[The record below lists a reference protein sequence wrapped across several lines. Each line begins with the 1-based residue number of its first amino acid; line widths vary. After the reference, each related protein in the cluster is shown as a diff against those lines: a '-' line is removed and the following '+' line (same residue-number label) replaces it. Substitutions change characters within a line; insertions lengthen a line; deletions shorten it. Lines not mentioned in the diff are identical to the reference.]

1 MLTLYRSNRAELLAQ
16 VLATDLR
23 LHPPGPLEQIQVV
36 VNTWPTS
43 RWLSEQ
49 IALARC
55 DPDDPPGGGI
65 AANLRF
71 PFPASRL
78 RGLVDQLLA
87 GEEPAVEGPDPW
99 RAQNLVWPVLELLPE
114 LLNAAEAAP
123 LRQWLE
129 RRGAD
134 RRQLDRPLWQLGRAI
149 ADALDDYGLYRPAMI
164 EAWLEGRDL
173 DAAGQPLAEALR
185 WQPLL
190 LRELVQRLTRL
201 PFGLRARQAMALLQ
215 QGRCLDEGGAGSD
228 QPLRLFGLSSLAP
241 VQVELLQALSQ
252 RMEVQLYLLT
262 PCRDLWQRHDARSG
276 EPLGSDWL
284 LEVPGLEARFGRLG
298 AEFQQLLE
306 ASGETQPGHWFD
318 YDAFFLPARAAGSR
332 TATLLEQ
339 LQERL
344 ATGETPAEET
354 DEPAE
359 PEPCAGAD
367 RSAAA
372 ALEVAD
378 ADPDLAAAGGGSG
391 RLLRRAPSDSSL
403 EFHAC
408 PGRLRQLQ
416 IVRDRLLQLL
426 AADDTLEPRDILVMT
441 PQVEAFAPLVGA
453 VFGDSEATG
462 VALPWRLTDRS
473 QQSEAGISQGL
484 LALLQL
490 AGERLTATG
499 LETVLSCAPLL
510 QRQDIDPAEAGEITA
525 LLQRCGFRWGL
536 DGRVRGGDPR
546 HSLSWAI
553 DRLLLGLVLPETPG
567 LAPADTAPL
576 AMGSSLEQQ
585 GRWLSLLRQLRQ
597 SLTWLGQARRVAD
610 WVSGLREQLA
620 ALFGDG
626 AERAWELQS
635 LQAVLSDWMA
645 VAGASPLLLEAPVV
659 AEVLSERLSEGSG
672 RFGHRSGAL
681 TISALE
687 PMRAI
692 PHKVVV
698 LLGLDAGAFPRQR
711 QRPGFHLLEQQRR
724 LGDPSSGDQDR
735 YVLLESLLSARQHLL
750 ITWSNRDERTGE
762 AQEPSAPVRQ
772 WLDLLVQQLK
782 GPLPLREHA
791 ASPLERRNFLP
802 EPPWLPASCDLRLL
816 QARRQLEQAPEA
828 AAMGLAWRQP
838 EPGAVSGDGNGD
850 GHGAGIGADLAAGRG
865 AGSGDGGGAVG
876 SAVGGAGG
884 GAGVGAGHSRGAL
897 EPSPTPGAAWSDLL
911 SWIEAPQARWL
922 EELGLRPR
930 EWDEPVRDLED
941 LQLDERRRAALLR
954 SQLDGDGL
962 PPPERDPDWASLER
976 GRGVLPP
983 LAAGELEVVQL
994 QTRWRSLQECLERLG
1009 PARQEPASWQGLEA
1023 GLPWRGRQLVLAHT
1037 AQPRCRQRLRLW
1049 LELLLAAAA
1058 GQEPAGAFLVGR
1070 DKQRFRLLEQI
1081 KAPTPS
1087 RAAELLEQLMQWRE
1101 QHRLL
1106 CWPLPP
1112 DTGWA
1117 YAAAEAAKPGQ
1128 NSGWSKARDA
1138 WEGGYQGRAE
1148 RRDAVMALC
1157 FGSDQPLA
1165 ALFTPAVER
1174 LALALHGPLLELR
1187 QELKG

>member
-16 VLATDLR
+16 VLATRLR
-23 LHPPGPLEQIQVV
+23 LDPPGPLEQVQVV

-43 RWLSEQ
+43 RWLAEQ
-49 IALARC
+49 IALFIS
-55 DPDDPPGGGI
+55 DPADPPGGGI

-78 RGLVDQLLA
+78 RALVDQLLA
-87 GEEPAVEGPDPW
+87 GAEPAAEGPDPW
-99 RAQNLVWPVLELLPE
+99 RAQNLVWPVLELLPA
-114 LLNAAEAAP
+114 LLNAPEAGP

-134 RRQLDRPLWQLGRAI
+134 HRQLDRPLWQLGRAI
-149 ADALDDYGLYRPAMI
+149 ADALDDYGLYRPAML
-164 EAWLEGRDL
+164 EAWLQDRDL
-173 DAAGQPLAEALR
+173 DAAGQPLAEALL

-190 LRELVQRLTRL
+190 FRQLAQRLTPL

-215 QGRCLDEGGAGSD
+215 QGLPLNADAAGSE

-252 RMEVQLYLLT
+252 CMAVELYLLT
-262 PCRDLWQRHDARSG
+262 PCRDLWQRHDARAG

-306 ASGETQPGHWFD
+306 GSGETQSGPWHD
-318 YDAFFLPARAAGSR
+318 YDAFFLPATAAHGR
-332 TATLLEQ
+332 PATLLEQ
-339 LQERL
+339 LQEQL
-344 ATGETPAEET
+344 ATGEAPTPAAETEDDET
-354 DEPAE
+354 DDTETDVFWE
-359 PEPCAGAD
+359 D
-367 RSAAA
+367 
-372 ALEVAD
+372 AD
-378 ADPDLAAAGGGSG
+378 AEALPQADITPGGAV
-391 RLLRRAPSDSSL
+391 RPLRRLPGDSSL

-416 IVRDRLLQLL
+416 VIRDRLLQLL
-426 AADDTLEPRDILVMT
+426 AVDDALEPRDILVMT

-499 LETVLSCAPLL
+499 LEAVLSCAPLL
-510 QRQDIDPAEAGEITA
+510 QRQGIDPEEAGDITA

-536 DGRVRGGDPR
+536 DDRARGGDPR

-553 DRLLLGLVLPETPG
+553 DRLVLGLVLPETPG

-576 AMGSSLEQQ
+576 AMVGSLEQQ
-585 GRWLSLLRQLRQ
+585 GRWLTLLRQLRQ
-597 SLTWLGQARRVAD
+597 SLHWMGQARSVAE
-610 WVSGLREQLA
+610 WVSGLREQLE
-620 ALFGDG
+620 ALFGSG
-626 AERAWELQS
+626 GERAWELQS
-635 LQAVLSDWMA
+635 LQAVLADWKA
-645 VAGASPLLLEAPVV
+645 IAGASPLQLEAPVV
-659 AEVLSERLSEGSG
+659 AEVLAERLSEGSG

-735 YVLLESLLSARQHLL
+735 YVLLESLLSAREHLL
-750 ITWSNRDERTGE
+750 ISWSNRDERTGE
-762 AQEPSAPVRQ
+762 AQEPAAPVRQ
-772 WLDLLVQQLK
+772 WLDLLAQQLQ

-802 EPPWLPASCDLRLL
+802 QPPWPAASCDVRLL
-816 QARRQLEQAPEA
+816 QARRQLEQSPETA
-828 AAMGLAWRQP
+828 VVGLAWRQL
-838 EPGAVSGDGNGD
+838 ESNG
-850 GHGAGIGADLAAGRG
+850 GAD
-865 AGSGDGGGAVG
+865 S
-876 SAVGGAGG
+876 
-884 GAGVGAGHSRGAL
+884 
-897 EPSPTPGAAWSDLL
+897 GAARSQGAPEASTTPSEAWADLR
-911 SWIEAPQARWL
+911 SWIEAPQASWL

-941 LQLDERRRAALLR
+941 LRLDERRRATLLR
-954 SQLDGDGL
+954 AQLDGDGL
-962 PPPERDPDWASLER
+962 PPLQCDPDWAELER

-983 LAAGELEVVQL
+983 LAAGELEVLQL
-994 QTRWRSLQECLERLG
+994 QQRWRSLQECLERLG
-1009 PARQEPASWQGLEA
+1009 EPHRDGASWQGLQAE
-1023 GLPWRGRQLVLAHT
+1023 LPWRGRQLVLVHT
-1037 AQPRCRQRLRLW
+1037 AKPRSRQRLRLW
-1049 LELLLAAAA
+1049 LELLLAVAA
-1058 GQEPAGAFLVGR
+1058 GQEPAGAALVGR
-1070 DKQRFRLLEQI
+1070 DEQRFRLLEQI

-1087 RAAELLEQLMQWRE
+1087 RATELLAQLIHWRE
-1101 QHRLL
+1101 EHRLS

-1128 NSGWSKARDA
+1128 NKGWSKARDT
-1138 WEGGYQGRAE
+1138 WEGGFQGRGE
-1148 RRDAVMALC
+1148 RQDAVQALC
-1157 FGSDQPLA
+1157 FGSDQPLVEI
-1165 ALFTPAVER
+1165 LTPSVQR

-1187 QELKG
+1187 QELKKG

>member
-16 VLATDLR
+16 VLATRLR
-23 LHPPGPLEQIQVV
+23 LDPPGPLEQVQVV

-43 RWLSEQ
+43 RWLAEQ
-49 IALARC
+49 IALFIS
-55 DPDDPPGGGI
+55 DPADPPGGGI

-78 RGLVDQLLA
+78 RALVDQLLA
-87 GEEPAVEGPDPW
+87 GEEPAAEGPDPW
-99 RAQNLVWPVLELLPE
+99 RAQNLVWPVLELLPG
-114 LLNAAEAAP
+114 LLNAPEAGP

-134 RRQLDRPLWQLGRAI
+134 HRQLDRPLWQLGRAI
-149 ADALDDYGLYRPAMI
+149 ADALDDYGLYRPAML
-164 EAWLEGRDL
+164 EAWLQDRDL
-173 DAAGQPLAEALR
+173 DAAGQPLAEALL

-190 LRELVQRLTRL
+190 FRQLARRLTPL

-215 QGRCLDEGGAGSD
+215 RGLPLDADAAGSE

-252 RMEVQLYLLT
+252 CMAVELYLLT
-262 PCRDLWQRHDARSG
+262 PCRDLWQRHDARAG

-306 ASGETQPGHWFD
+306 GSGETQSGPWHD
-318 YDAFFLPARAAGSR
+318 YDAFFLPATAADGR
-332 TATLLEQ
+332 PPTLLEQ
-339 LQERL
+339 LQEQL
-344 ATGETPAEET
+344 ATGEAPAADAET
-354 DEPAE
+354 DVFWEDAD
-359 PEPCAGAD
+359 AGALPEAD
-367 RSAAA
+367 TAPGGAAR
-372 ALEVAD
+372 
-378 ADPDLAAAGGGSG
+378 P
-391 RLLRRAPSDSSL
+391 LRRLPGDSSL

-416 IVRDRLLQLL
+416 VIRDRLLQLL
-426 AADDTLEPRDILVMT
+426 AVDDALEPRDILVMT

-499 LETVLSCAPLL
+499 LEAVLSCAPLL
-510 QRQDIDPAEAGEITA
+510 QRQGIDPEEAGDITA

-536 DGRVRGGDPR
+536 DGRARGGDPR

-553 DRLLLGLVLPETPG
+553 DRLVLGLVLPETPG

-576 AMGSSLEQQ
+576 AMVGTLEQQ
-585 GRWLSLLRQLRQ
+585 GRWLTLLRQLRQ
-597 SLTWLGQARRVAD
+597 SLHWMGQARSVAD
-610 WVSGLREQLA
+610 WVSGLREQLE
-620 ALFGDG
+620 ALFGPG
-626 AERAWELQS
+626 GERAWELQS
-635 LQAVLSDWMA
+635 LQAVLADWKA
-645 VAGASPLLLEAPVV
+645 IAGASPLQLEAPVV
-659 AEVLSERLSEGSG
+659 AEVLAERLSEGSG

-735 YVLLESLLSARQHLL
+735 YVLLESLLSARDHLL
-750 ITWSNRDERTGE
+750 ISWSNRDERTGE
-762 AQEPSAPVRQ
+762 AQEPAAPVRQ
-772 WLDLLVQQLK
+772 WLDLLAQQLQ

-802 EPPWLPASCDLRLL
+802 QPPWPAASCDVRLL

-828 AAMGLAWRQP
+828 AVQGLAWRQP
-838 EPGAVSGDGNGD
+838 ESSG
-850 GHGAGIGADLAAGRG
+850 GAD
-865 AGSGDGGGAVG
+865 
-876 SAVGGAGG
+876 GGAGRSH
-884 GAGVGAGHSRGAL
+884 GAPDAST
-897 EPSPTPGAAWSDLL
+897 TPGEAWADLRA
-911 SWIEAPQARWL
+911 WIEAPQASWL
-922 EELGLRPR
+922 EGLGLRPR

-941 LQLDERRRAALLR
+941 LRLDERRRATLLR
-954 SQLDGDGL
+954 AQLDADGL
-962 PPPERDPDWASLER
+962 PPPHSDPDWAELER

-983 LAAGELEVVQL
+983 LAAGELEVLRL
-994 QTRWRSLQECLERLG
+994 QQRWRSLQECLERLG
-1009 PARQEPASWQGLEA
+1009 EPHRDGASWQGLQAE
-1023 GLPWRGRQLVLAHT
+1023 LPWRGRQLVLVHT
-1037 AQPRCRQRLRLW
+1037 ARPRCRQRLRLW
-1049 LELLLAAAA
+1049 LELLLAVAA
-1058 GQEPAGAFLVGR
+1058 GQEPAGAALVGR
-1070 DKQRFRLLEQI
+1070 DEQRFRLLEQFR
-1081 KAPTPS
+1081 APTPS
-1087 RAAELLEQLMQWRE
+1087 RAAELLEQLIHWRE
-1101 QHRLL
+1101 EHRLS

-1112 DTGWA
+1112 ETGWA
-1117 YAAAEAAKPGQ
+1117 YAAAEAARPGEGR
-1128 NSGWSKARDA
+1128 GWSKARDA
-1138 WEGGYQGRAE
+1138 WEGGFQGRGE
-1148 RRDAVMALC
+1148 RQDAVQALC
-1157 FGSDQPLA
+1157 FGSDQPLVEV
-1165 ALFTPAVER
+1165 LTPIVQR
-1174 LALALHGPLLELR
+1174 LALELHSPLLELR
-1187 QELKG
+1187 QELKKG

>member
-16 VLATDLR
+16 VLATRLR
-23 LHPPGPLEQIQVV
+23 LEPPGPLEQVQVV

-43 RWLSEQ
+43 RWLAEQ
-49 IALARC
+49 IALFIS
-55 DPDDPPGGGI
+55 DPADPPGGGI

-78 RGLVDQLLA
+78 RALVDQLLA
-87 GEEPAVEGPDPW
+87 GEEPAAEGPDPW
-99 RAQNLVWPVLELLPE
+99 RAQNLVWPVLELLPA
-114 LLNAAEAAP
+114 LLNAPEAGP

-134 RRQLDRPLWQLGRAI
+134 HRQLDRPLWQLGRAI
-149 ADALDDYGLYRPAMI
+149 ADALDDYGLYRPAML
-164 EAWLEGRDL
+164 EAWLQDRDL
-173 DAAGQPLAEALR
+173 DAAGQPLAEALL

-190 LRELVQRLTRL
+190 FRQLAQRLTPL

-215 QGRCLDEGGAGSD
+215 QGLALDADAAGSE

-252 RMEVQLYLLT
+252 RMAVELYLLT
-262 PCRDLWQRHDARSG
+262 PCRDLWQRHDARAG

-306 ASGETQPGHWFD
+306 GSGETQSGPWHD
-318 YDAFFLPARAAGSR
+318 YDAFFLPATAADGR
-332 TATLLEQ
+332 PPTLLEQ
-339 LQERL
+339 LQEQL
-344 ATGETPAEET
+344 ATGEAPAADAET
-354 DEPAE
+354 DMVWEHAEAEALPEADTAPGGPAR
-359 PEPCAGAD
+359 P
-367 RSAAA
+367 
-372 ALEVAD
+372 
-378 ADPDLAAAGGGSG
+378 
-391 RLLRRAPSDSSL
+391 LRRLPGDSSL

-416 IVRDRLLQLL
+416 VIRDRLLQLL
-426 AADDTLEPRDILVMT
+426 AVDDALEPRDILVMT

-499 LETVLSCAPLL
+499 LEAVLSCAPLL
-510 QRQDIDPAEAGEITA
+510 QRQGIDPDEAGDITS

-536 DGRVRGGDPR
+536 DGRARWGDPR

-553 DRLLLGLVLPETPG
+553 DRLVLGLVLPEAPG

-576 AMGSSLEQQ
+576 AMAGSLEQQ
-585 GRWLSLLRQLRQ
+585 GRWLALLRQLRQ
-597 SLTWLGQARRVAD
+597 SLHWMGQARSVPD

-620 ALFGDG
+620 ALFGEG
-626 AERAWELQS
+626 GERAWELQS
-635 LQAVLSDWMA
+635 LQAVLADWNA
-645 VAGASPLLLEAPVV
+645 IAGASPLLLEAPVV
-659 AEVLSERLSEGSG
+659 AEVLAERLSEGSG

-724 LGDPSSGDQDR
+724 LGDPNSGDQDR
-735 YVLLESLLSARQHLL
+735 YVLLESLLSAREHLL
-750 ITWSNRDERTGE
+750 ISWSNRDERTGE
-762 AQEPSAPVRQ
+762 AQEPAAPVRQ
-772 WLDLLVQQLK
+772 WLDLLAQQLQ

-802 EPPWLPASCDLRLL
+802 EPPWPAASCDGRLL

-828 AAMGLAWRQP
+828 AVRGLAWRQP
-838 EPGAVSGDGNGD
+838 ESSRGSADDN
-850 GHGAGIGADLAAGRG
+850 GADSA
-865 AGSGDGGGAVG
+865 SCGDGGT
-876 SAVGGAGG
+876 
-884 GAGVGAGHSRGAL
+884 L
-897 EPSPTPGAAWSDLL
+897 NLPPSPSEAWADRRA
-911 SWIEAPQARWL
+911 WIEAPQARWL

-941 LQLDERRRAALLR
+941 LRLDERRRAALLR
-954 SQLDGDGL
+954 AQLDGDGL
-962 PPPERDPDWASLER
+962 PPLELDPDWATLER

-994 QTRWRSLQECLERLG
+994 HQRWRSLQECLERLG
-1009 PARQEPASWQGLEA
+1009 EPHRDVASWQGLEA
-1023 GLPWRGRQLVLAHT
+1023 ELPWRGRQLVLVHT
-1037 AQPRCRQRLRLW
+1037 AKPRCRQRLRLW
-1049 LELLLAAAA
+1049 LELLLAVAA
-1058 GQEPAGAFLVGR
+1058 GQAPAGAALVGR
-1070 DKQRFRLLEQI
+1070 DQQRFRLLEQI

-1087 RAAELLEQLMQWRE
+1087 RATELLEQLMQWRDE
-1101 QHRLL
+1101 HRLT

-1112 DTGWA
+1112 ETGWA
-1117 YAAAEAAKPGQ
+1117 YAAAEASKPGEGR
-1128 NSGWSKARDA
+1128 GWGKAREA
-1138 WEGGYQGRAE
+1138 WEGSFQGRGE
-1148 RRDAVMALC
+1148 RQDAVQALC

-1165 ALFTPAVER
+1165 ELLTPPVQQ
-1174 LALALHGPLLELR
+1174 LALELHSPLLELR
-1187 QELKG
+1187 QEVKG

>member
-1 MLTLYRSNRAELLAQ
+1 LLTLYRSNRAELLAQ
-16 VLATDLR
+16 VLATRLR
-23 LHPPGPLEQIQVV
+23 LDPPGPLEQVQVV

-43 RWLSEQ
+43 RWLGEQ
-49 IALARC
+49 IALGIG
-55 DPDDPPGGGI
+55 DPEDPPGGGI

-78 RGLVDQLLA
+78 RELVDQLLPSDATPPA
-87 GEEPAVEGPDPW
+87 GADPW

-114 LLNAAEAAP
+114 LLQAPEAAP

-134 RRQLDRPLWQLGRAI
+134 RRVLDGPLWQLGRSI
-149 ADALDDYGLYRPAMI
+149 ADALDDYGLYRPAVL

-190 LRELVQRLTRL
+190 LRALAERLERR
-201 PFGLRARQAMALLQ
+201 PFGLRARAAIARLQ
-215 QGRCLDEGGAGSD
+215 RGLPPSATAPTPE

-252 RMEVQLYLLT
+252 HMAVELYLLT
-262 PCRDLWQRHDARSG
+262 PCRDLWQRHDAKAG

-306 ASGETQPGHWFD
+306 ASGDTQPGHWQD
-318 YDAFFLPARAAGSR
+318 TDAFVLPATARRNGGRAP
-332 TATLLEQ
+332 TLLEQ

-344 ATGETPAEET
+344 ATGDVDQPLQRTPT
-354 DEPAE
+354 
-359 PEPCAGAD
+359 
-367 RSAAA
+367 
-372 ALEVAD
+372 
-378 ADPDLAAAGGGSG
+378 
-391 RLLRRAPSDSSL
+391 DSSL

-426 AADDTLEPRDILVMT
+426 AADPELEPRDILVMT

-490 AGERLTATG
+490 AGDRLTATA
-499 LETVLSCAPLL
+499 LEAVLGCGPLL
-510 QRQDIDPAEAGEITA
+510 LHQGIDPSEAGAITA
-525 LLQRCGFRWGL
+525 LLQRSGFRWGL
-536 DGRVRGGDPR
+536 DGRARGGDPR

-553 DRLLLGLVLPETPG
+553 DRLVLGLVLPDTPG

-576 AMGSSLEQQ
+576 AMAGSLEQQ
-585 GRWLSLLRQLRQ
+585 GRWLALLRQLRQ
-597 SLTWLGQARRVAD
+597 SLAWLGQARSVAD
-610 WVSGLREQLA
+610 WVSGLREQLT

-626 AERAWELQS
+626 GERAWELQA
-635 LQAVLSDWMA
+635 LQAVLADWNA
-645 VAGASPLLLEAPVV
+645 VAGSSPLRLEAPVV
-659 AEVLSERLSEGSG
+659 AEVLGERLSEGSG

-698 LLGLDAGAFPRQR
+698 LMGLDAGAFPRQR

-735 YVLLESLLSARQHLL
+735 YVLLESLLSARGHLL
-750 ITWSNRDERTGE
+750 ISWSNRDERTGE
-762 AQEPSAPVRQ
+762 AQEPAAPLRQ
-772 WLDLLVQQLK
+772 WLDLLAQQLQDQ

-802 EPPWLPASCDLRLL
+802 EHPWPPASCDRRLL
-816 QARRQLEQAPEA
+816 LARRQLEQAPEA
-828 AAMGLAWRQP
+828 AVQGLAWRDHEP
-838 EPGAVSGDGNGD
+838 EPQPGRETATATAAGAW
-850 GHGAGIGADLAAGRG
+850 ADLRA
-865 AGSGDGGGAVG
+865 
-876 SAVGGAGG
+876 
-884 GAGVGAGHSRGAL
+884 
-897 EPSPTPGAAWSDLL
+897 
-911 SWIEAPQARWL
+911 WIEAPQGQWL
-922 EELGLRPR
+922 EDLGLRPR
-930 EWDEPVRDLED
+930 EWDEPVRDLEN
-941 LQLDERRRAALLR
+941 LQLDERHRAALLR
-954 SQLDGDGL
+954 GQLDGDGL
-962 PPPERDPDWASLER
+962 PPPALDPDWAALER

-983 LAAGELEVVQL
+983 LAAGALEVEQL
-994 QTRWRSLQECLERLG
+994 QQRWRSLQACLERLG
-1009 PARQEPASWQGLEA
+1009 DAHPEPARWQGLEA
-1023 GLPWRGRQLVLAHT
+1023 VLPWRGRQLVLAHT
-1037 AQPRCRQRLRLW
+1037 GKPRCRQRLRLW

-1058 GQEPAGAFLVGR
+1058 GQAPSGGALVAR
-1070 DKQRFRLLEQI
+1070 DQQRFRLVEQVS
-1081 KAPTPS
+1081 APSAS
-1087 RAAELLEQLMQWRE
+1087 RAAELLEQLIQWRE
-1101 QHRLL
+1101 QHRHR

-1117 YAAAEAAKPGQ
+1117 YAAAEAAKPGEGR
-1128 NSGWSKARDA
+1128 GWSKAREA
-1138 WEGGYQGRAE
+1138 WEGGFQTRGE
-1148 RRDAVMALC
+1148 RQEAALALC

-1165 ALFTPAVER
+1165 ALLTPPVQE
-1174 LALALHGPLLELR
+1174 LALALHGPLVELR
-1187 QELKG
+1187 QEVKG

>member
-1 MLTLYRSNRAELLAQ
+1 MLTVFRSNRIEFLAELLATQ
-16 VLATDLR
+16 LR
-23 LHPPGPLEQIQVV
+23 LNPPGVFEQVQVV

-43 RWLSEQ
+43 RWLGEQ
-49 IALARC
+49 IALGLS
-55 DPDDPPGGGI
+55 DPADPPGGGI

-78 RGLVDQLLA
+78 RALVDELLA
-87 GEEPAVEGPDPW
+87 DHDGEAAVAPAPAGADPW
-99 RAQNLVWPVLELLPE
+99 RAQNLVWAVLELLPE
-114 LLNAAEAAP
+114 LLSAPEAAP

-134 RRQLDRPLWQLGRAI
+134 SRRLDAPLWQLGRAI
-149 ADALDDYGLYRPAMI
+149 ADALDDYGLYRPAML
-164 EAWLEGRDL
+164 EAWLQGRDL

-185 WQPLL
+185 WQPQL
-190 LRELVQRLTRL
+190 LRALAKRLERL
-201 PFGLRARQAMALLQ
+201 PFGLRARAAITQLE
-215 QGRCLDEGGAGSD
+215 QGLPANASAPTPG

-241 VQVELLQALSQ
+241 VQVELLQALSA
-252 RMEVQLYLLT
+252 RMAVELYLLT
-262 PCRDLWQRHDARSG
+262 PCRDLWQRHDARAG

-306 ASGETQPGHWFD
+306 AGGDTHSGHGNDHE
-318 YDAFFLPARAAGSR
+318 AFFLPASAARGRAP
-332 TATLLEQ
+332 TLLEQ

-344 ATGETPAEET
+344 ATGDT
-354 DEPAE
+354 DQP
-359 PEPCAGAD
+359 
-367 RSAAA
+367 
-372 ALEVAD
+372 LQ
-378 ADPDLAAAGGGSG
+378 
-391 RLLRRAPSDSSL
+391 RAPTDHSL

-416 IVRDRLLQLL
+416 IVRDRILQLL
-426 AADDTLEPRDILVMT
+426 AADPELEPRDILVMT

-453 VFGDSEATG
+453 VFGDREATG

-490 AGERLTATG
+490 AGNRLTATA
-499 LETVLSCAPLL
+499 LEAVLGCTPLL
-510 QRQDIDPAEAGEITA
+510 IHQGIDPTEAGEITA

-536 DGRVRGGDPR
+536 DGRARGGDPR

-553 DRLLLGLVLPETPG
+553 DRLVLGLVLPETPG

-576 AMGSSLEQQ
+576 AMAGSLEQQ
-585 GRWLSLLRQLRQ
+585 GRWLALLLQLRQ
-597 SLTWLGQARRVAD
+597 SLAWLGQARSVAD

-626 AERAWELQS
+626 GERAWELQS
-635 LQAVLSDWMA
+635 LQAVLADWNA
-645 VAGASPLLLEAPVV
+645 VAGSSPLLLEAPVV
-659 AEVLSERLSEGSG
+659 AEVLAERLSEGSG

-698 LLGLDAGAFPRQR
+698 LMGLDAGAFPRQR
-711 QRPGFHLLEQQRR
+711 QRPGFHLLEQMRR
-724 LGDPSSGDQDR
+724 LGDPSSADQDR
-735 YVLLESLLSARQHLL
+735 YVLLESLLSARGHLL
-750 ITWSNRDERTGE
+750 VSWSNRDERTGE
-762 AQEPSAPVRQ
+762 AQEPAAPVRQ
-772 WLDLLVQQLK
+772 WLDLLAQQLQGQ

-802 EPPWLPASCDLRLL
+802 EPPWPPASCDRRLL
-816 QARRQLEQAPEA
+816 MARRQLEQAPDA
-828 AAMGLAWRQP
+828 AVQGLAWREAGGP
-838 EPGAVSGDGNGD
+838 AADGAAHPPGAPEVPTT
-850 GHGAGIGADLAAGRG
+850 
-865 AGSGDGGGAVG
+865 
-876 SAVGGAGG
+876 
-884 GAGVGAGHSRGAL
+884 
-897 EPSPTPGAAWSDLL
+897 PSEAWAHLRA
-911 SWIEAPQARWL
+911 WIEAPQARWL

-954 SQLDGDGL
+954 GQLDGDGL
-962 PPPERDPDWASLER
+962 PPPQLDPDWATLER

-983 LAAGELEVVQL
+983 LAAGALEVEQL
-994 QTRWRSLQECLERLG
+994 RQRWQSLQACLERLG

-1023 GLPWRGRQLVLAHT
+1023 VLPWRGRQLVLAHT
-1037 AQPRCRQRLRLW
+1037 GKPRCRQRLRLW
-1049 LELLLAAAA
+1049 IELLLAAAA
-1058 GQEPAGAFLVGR
+1058 GQAPAGAALVGR
-1070 DKQRFRLLEQI
+1070 DQQRFRLLEQFS
-1081 KAPTPS
+1081 APPPS
-1087 RAAELLEQLMQWRE
+1087 RAAELLEQLRQWRE
-1101 QHRLL
+1101 QHRHT

-1117 YAAAEAAKPGQ
+1117 FAEAETAKPG
-1128 NSGWSKARDA
+1128 GGRGRSKAKEA
-1138 WEGGYQGRAE
+1138 WEGGFQRRGE
-1148 RRDAVMALC
+1148 RQDAIQALC

-1165 ALFTPAVER
+1165 ELLTTPVEQ

>member
-16 VLATDLR
+16 VLATRLR
-23 LHPPGPLEQIQVV
+23 LEPPGPLEQIQVV

-43 RWLSEQ
+43 RWLGEQ
-49 IALARC
+49 IALGIG
-55 DPDDPPGGGI
+55 DPADPPGGGI
-65 AANLRF
+65 AANLRC

-78 RGLVDQLLA
+78 RDLVDQLLA
-87 GEEPAVEGPDPW
+87 GAHPAAADSTPPVGADPW
-99 RAQNLVWPVLELLPE
+99 RAQNLVWPVLELLPA
-114 LLNAAEAAP
+114 LLQAPEAAP

-129 RRGAD
+129 RRGTD
-134 RRQLDRPLWQLGRAI
+134 RRLLDAPLWQLGRAI
-149 ADALDDYGLYRPAMI
+149 ADALDDYGLYRPAML
-164 EAWLEGRDL
+164 EAWLRGSDL
-173 DAAGQPLAEALR
+173 DAAGQPLAEPLR

-190 LRELVQRLTRL
+190 LRQLAERLQRL
-201 PFGLRARQAMALLQ
+201 PFGLRARQAIALLQ
-215 QGRCLDEGGAGSD
+215 ESGPAKQPPGAEDRGAGEARTPS

-252 RMEVQLYLLT
+252 QMAVELYLLT
-262 PCRDLWQRHDARSG
+262 PCRDLWQRHDARTG

-284 LEVPGLEARFGRLG
+284 LAVPGLEARFGRLG

-306 ASGETQPGHWFD
+306 ASGDTQPGTWHD
-318 YDAFFLPARAAGSR
+318 HDAFFLPASAAQGRAPS
-332 TATLLEQ
+332 LLEQ

-344 ATGETPAEET
+344 ATGEAEQRLE
-354 DEPAE
+354 
-359 PEPCAGAD
+359 
-367 RSAAA
+367 RS
-372 ALEVAD
+372 
-378 ADPDLAAAGGGSG
+378 S
-391 RLLRRAPSDSSL
+391 SDTSL

-426 AADDTLEPRDILVMT
+426 AADPELEPRDILVMT

-453 VFGDSEATG
+453 VFGDSDATG

-473 QQSEAGISQGL
+473 QQSEAGLSQGL

-490 AGERLTATG
+490 AGDRLTATA
-499 LETVLSCAPLL
+499 LEAVLGCAPLL
-510 QRQDIDPAEAGEITA
+510 IRQGIDPTEAGEITA
-525 LLQRCGFRWGL
+525 LLQRSGFRWGL
-536 DGRVRGGDPR
+536 DGRARGGDPR

-553 DRLLLGLVLPETPG
+553 DRLVLGLVLPETPG
-567 LAPADTAPL
+567 LAPANTAPL
-576 AMGSSLEQQ
+576 AMAGSLEQQ
-585 GRWLSLLRQLRQ
+585 GRWLALLRQLQQ
-597 SLTWLGQARRVAD
+597 SLRWLGQARSVAD

-626 AERAWELQS
+626 GERAWELQS
-635 LQAVLSDWMA
+635 LQAVLADWNA

-659 AEVLSERLSEGSG
+659 AEVLAERLSEGSG

-698 LLGLDAGAFPRQR
+698 LMGLDAGAFPRQR

-750 ITWSNRDERTGE
+750 ISWSNRDERTGE
-762 AQEPSAPVRQ
+762 AQEAATPVRQ
-772 WLDLLVQQLK
+772 WLDLLAQQLE

-791 ASPLERRNFLP
+791 ASPLERRNFLR
-802 EPPWLPASCDLRLL
+802 EPPWPAASCDQRLL

-828 AAMGLAWRQP
+828 AVQGLAWREP
-838 EPGAVSGDGNGD
+838 EQDKGNTSSVGA
-850 GHGAGIGADLAAGRG
+850 AA
-865 AGSGDGGGAVG
+865 SHGGALD
-876 SAVGGAGG
+876 AA
-884 GAGVGAGHSRGAL
+884 
-897 EPSPTPGAAWSDLL
+897 PSPTDAWTDLRA
-911 SWIEAPQARWL
+911 WIETPQARWL

-954 SQLDGDGL
+954 AQLDGDGL
-962 PPPERDPDWASLER
+962 PPPQLDPDWAGLER

-983 LAAGELEVVQL
+983 LAAGELEVEQL
-994 QTRWRSLQECLERLG
+994 QQRWRSLHDCLERLG
-1009 PARQEPASWQGLEA
+1009 PGRREVTSWQGLEA
-1023 GLPWRGRQLVLAHT
+1023 VLPWRGHQLVLAHT
-1037 AQPRCRQRLRLW
+1037 GKPRCRQRLRLW

-1058 GQEPAGAFLVGR
+1058 GQAPAGGALVGR
-1070 DKQRFRLLEQI
+1070 DKQRFRLLEQLT
-1081 KAPTPS
+1081 APTPS
-1087 RAAELLEQLMQWRE
+1087 RAAELLEQLGAWRE
-1101 QHRLL
+1101 QHRHS

-1112 DTGWA
+1112 ETGWA
-1117 YAAAEAAKPGQ
+1117 FAAAEAAKPGQ
-1128 NSGWSKARDA
+1128 GRGWSKARDA
-1138 WEGGYQGRAE
+1138 WEGGFQGRGE
-1148 RRDAVMALC
+1148 RQEAVQALC

-1165 ALFTPAVER
+1165 ELLTPPVQQ
-1174 LALALHGPLLELR
+1174 LALELHGPLLELR